1 MACGP
6 TRWFGCS
13 VDAVV
18 SCGVN
23 DGEFDC
29 LRETVERRAV
39 DVGFLRKVAMGWD
52 AFPRPQSWRR
62 INRSGL
68 VLACVG
74 FGRAKSVRLVVGRSV
89 VDNATVD

>member
-23 DGEFDC
+23 DGECDC
-29 LRETVERRAV
+29 LRGTVERRRV
-39 DVGFLRKVAMGWD
+39 DVGFLSKGH
-52 AFPRPQSWRR
+52 
-62 INRSGL
+62 G
-68 VLACVG
+68 LACVPSTNLG
-74 FGRAKSVRLVVGRSV
+74 V
-89 VDNATVD
+89 